1 MLDLDF
7 PWYHVPDQ
15 TEVTGTVYAAY
26 LNFDF
31 EQPVL
36 SLENLYLSEED
47 KVLIFLK
54 PECNCSCNTVIV
66 ISNDIEIEKLDN
78 IANFKFT
85 NPQSN
90 LMIIYSAVNFL
101 VNEYTASDLK
111 LFIEQTGEVVQNDE

>member
-7 PWYHVPDQ
+7 PWYRIQDQ
-15 TEVTGTVYAAY
+15 TEITGTVYAAY

-54 PECNCSCNTVIV
+54 PECDCSCNTVVI
-66 ISNDIEIEKLDN
+66 ISNNTIIEKIDT
-78 IANFKFT
+78 AAEFKFT
-85 NPQSN
+85 DLQYN
-90 LMIIYSAVNFL
+90 LYIIYSAVNFL

-111 LFIEQTGEVVQNDE
+111 LFMEQTVEVVQNDE